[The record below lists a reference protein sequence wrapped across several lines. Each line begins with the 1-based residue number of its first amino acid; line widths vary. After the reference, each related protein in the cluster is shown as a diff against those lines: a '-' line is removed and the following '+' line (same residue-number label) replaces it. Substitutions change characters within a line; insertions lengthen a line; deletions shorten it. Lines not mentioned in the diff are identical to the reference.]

1 MKEIKADFVAANITS
16 ERDLRRTISLSVQC
30 MPNCV
35 SEREL
40 KKFKR
45 KMA

>member
-1 MKEIKADFVAANITS
+1 MREIKADFVAANITS
-16 ERDLRRTISLSVQC
+16 EHVYRRTISLSVQC
-30 MPNCV
+30 MPNRV